1 MLKEVYPEAVG
12 LVKDRSWSTLL
23 YARSPAKTDHV
34 AAASSDDKK
43 ESGDENGQD
52 TGPPFVEDEDVLVE
66 SEDGSFL
73 WDAVVV
79 DVAKDPETARVT
91 SYLVHYKNWNSRFD
105 QWVAPDRVVEPS
117 KNNLEVQ
124 EEVMGE
130 YSAAC
135 NATPDELKGM
145 FAFEFFDAKKRAKG
159 KTRTAFEVFDC
170 VYVGKHGS
178 HDEKL
183 LGLLK
188 GALLMIEAALP
199 RGSVATDE
207 DGHWNPESA
216 ALWRSLVK
224 SSLGPETLMRCILVL
239 EDAISPEWYHEQA
252 TQLYAAIPTQFRA
265 MGGASLS
272 AIALRISILDRCLKY
287 KKLA

>member
-1 MLKEVYPEAVG
+1 M
-12 LVKDRSWSTLL
+12 
-23 YARSPAKTDHV
+23 
-34 AAASSDDKK
+34 
-43 ESGDENGQD
+43 
-52 TGPPFVEDEDVLVE
+52 
-66 SEDGSFL
+66 
-73 WDAVVV
+73 
-79 DVAKDPETARVT
+79 
-91 SYLVHYKNWNSRFD
+91 
-105 QWVAPDRVVEPS
+105 
-117 KNNLEVQ
+117 
-124 EEVMGE
+124 
-130 YSAAC
+130 
-135 NATPDELKGM
+135 
-145 FAFEFFDAKKRAKG
+145 
-159 KTRTAFEVFDC
+159 
-170 VYVGKHGS
+170 YVGKHGS

-265 MGGASLS
+265 MGEASLS